1 MIHRSYILIEIQ
13 SQIDFRSLLEELML
27 FIFHLTKTHFVK
39 EVKIL
44 VINNLFFQFAFC
56 SPTRTQILLS
66 VLSIDHLLQRP
77 ICFTSLHRYFCA
89 FYPCSICDQRWMLA
103 GFAAQKRFIPF
114 SRCSIGKKMSAKLL
128 FQIIFPLQIACLSGK
143 KCIKFVVLF
152 SRFLLVQ
159 ISNMYFIRALV
170 FNPSYSKFSQKV

>member
-1 MIHRSYILIEIQ
+1 MIHRSYIHIKIQ

-27 FIFHLTKTHFVK
+27 FIFRLSKTHFVK

-44 VINNLFFQFAFC
+44 VIFFQFAFC

-89 FYPCSICDQRWMLA
+89 FYPCSICDQRWILA

-114 SRCSIGKKMSAKLL
+114 PRCSIGKKMSAKLL

-152 SRFLLVQ
+152 FAIFVSANFE
-159 ISNMYFIRALV
+159 YV
-170 FNPSYSKFSQKV
+170 FYSSFSFQSIF